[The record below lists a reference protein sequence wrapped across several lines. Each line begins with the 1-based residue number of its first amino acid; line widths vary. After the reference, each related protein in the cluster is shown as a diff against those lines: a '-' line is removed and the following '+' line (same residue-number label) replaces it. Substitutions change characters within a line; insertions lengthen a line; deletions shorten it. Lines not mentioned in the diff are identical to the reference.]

1 MDRARV
7 LQQWLDM
14 ARDDET
20 LIDLDDINHDANSNL
35 WRFSPTAAEQA
46 DITAAGLRELILGL
60 LDARREQLAGKA
72 MRFYCWHDSQ
82 ARQLRLSLVSQAH
95 GRLPF
100 GREIRETDDPAEVAT
115 RVHADWFDLLDH
127 QALPASGYYIP
138 MVFSAT
144 IA

>member
-1 MDRARV
+1 MERATV
-7 LQQWLDM
+7 LQRWFDM
-14 ARDDET
+14 AKDDET
-20 LIDLDDINHDANSNL
+20 VIDRDDINHEAHSNL
-35 WRFSPTAAEQA
+35 WHFSPTEAEQV
-46 DITAAGLRELILGL
+46 DITAKGLRELINAV
-60 LDARREQLAGKA
+60 LDARRAQLGGSA

-100 GREIRETDDPAEVAT
+100 AREIRETSDPADVAT

-127 QALPASGYYIP
+127 EAIPESGYSIP
-138 MVFSAT
+138 TVFSAS